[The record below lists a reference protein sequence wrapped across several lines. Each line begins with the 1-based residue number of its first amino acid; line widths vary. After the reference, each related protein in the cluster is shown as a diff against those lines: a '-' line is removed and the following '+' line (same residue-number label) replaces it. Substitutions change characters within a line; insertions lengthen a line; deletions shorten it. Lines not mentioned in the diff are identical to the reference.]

1 MESTVLNS
9 LVGMEAHMVKMNLI
23 FNMGSE
29 NQVLFIGIWGMG
41 GIGKTTIAN
50 CLYDR
55 FSSQFSARYFIEDI
69 KNICKDKSPAYL
81 QERFLSRICGGLDI
95 GFRSHEARSQE
106 IIARLGHQKI
116 LIVLDG
122 VDKAEQVDALAKD
135 TSWFGPGSR
144 IIITTR
150 DRGLLNSCGVNNVY
164 EVKCLDDKDALQ
176 VFKISAL
183 RGSPPPSDGFE
194 QLFIRASRLAHGL
207 PSALVTYA
215 TYLRQNTTIKKWE
228 EELGLLETS
237 PHKNVK
243 EILRNS
249 YDDLD
254 EQDKTAFLYVACLL
268 NGYPFNHVT
277 SLLDDGRPRMNHL
290 TAKALI
296 SISMDGCINMH
307 FLVVQTGKAIVR
319 QESRNRPSRQRFL
332 WDHKEI
338 YDVLDN
344 NIGTDEIEGV
354 TLHMCEMPDKLPMSI
369 TVFNIMHSIKFLK
382 FFKHLGDA
390 ESNVQLS
397 EDGFYFPRNIRL
409 LHWDDYPMKTLP
421 STRSD
426 TTTLSNSISNGAT
439 SRASGIARWKLRR
452 LDLTGSKNLRE
463 LPDLSTAVNFEELII
478 QGCKRLRNIPES
490 IRRLHTLKKL
500 NAIDC
505 FLRGVEFSV
514 ELSNN
519 YICGGSSG
527 TSLSFPKNAMMFPFL
542 KNLSI
547 EGKLYIELLGLN
559 GKTEHL
565 SFGSKQ
571 QIPDQSMTIE
581 EEPGMPQLMS
591 DSNSS
596 KSLEIKQFSYNENR
610 APFRCSNF
618 QNVPCLTELK
628 LINLN
633 IHYISKDI
641 SHLQFLETLDLEGND
656 VKYLPQTL
664 GQLPKLKY
672 LSLRNCRQLREL
684 PQLTQVETLIL
695 SDSVNLSWLLD
706 ELDTYCLLELWLDNC
721 KDVHDI
727 MTVPS
732 SIRELLSLETLCLNN
747 CKRLISVEELP
758 LSLKHLYAHGCDSL
772 ETVSLSPNH
781 SIKHFDLGHC
791 PRLNQEEHKHL
802 MDLFLYDGHSQ
813 EDSRRCVCLPETGM
827 RSHID
832 DEVPETCTRI
842 SLPQKWVTEAGNF
855 FRFFISC
862 FRS

>member
-1 MESTVLNS
+1 M
-9 LVGMEAHMVKMNLI
+9 
-23 FNMGSE
+23 
-29 NQVLFIGIWGMG
+29 
-41 GIGKTTIAN
+41 
-50 CLYDR
+50 
-55 FSSQFSARYFIEDI
+55 SS
-69 KNICKDKSPAYL
+69 
-81 QERFLSRICGGLDI
+81 
-95 GFRSHEARSQE
+95 
-106 IIARLGHQKI
+106 
-116 LIVLDG
+116 
-122 VDKAEQVDALAKD
+122 ALAV
-135 TSWFGPGSR
+135 
-144 IIITTR
+144 
-150 DRGLLNSCGVNNVY
+150 LVQN
-164 EVKCLDDKDALQ
+164 
-176 VFKISAL
+176 L
-183 RGSPPPSDGFE
+183 R
-194 QLFIRASRLAHGL
+194 
-207 PSALVTYA
+207 
-215 TYLRQNTTIKKWE
+215 
-228 EELGLLETS
+228 
-237 PHKNVK
+237 
-243 EILRNS
+243 
-249 YDDLD
+249 
-254 EQDKTAFLYVACLL
+254 
-268 NGYPFNHVT
+268 
-277 SLLDDGRPRMNHL
+277 
-290 TAKALI
+290 
-296 SISMDGCINMH
+296 
-307 FLVVQTGKAIVR
+307 
-319 QESRNRPSRQRFL
+319 
-332 WDHKEI
+332 
-338 YDVLDN
+338 
-344 NIGTDEIEGV
+344 
-354 TLHMCEMPDKLPMSI
+354 
-369 TVFNIMHSIKFLK
+369 
-382 FFKHLGDA
+382 
-390 ESNVQLS
+390 
-397 EDGFYFPRNIRL
+397 
-409 LHWDDYPMKTLP
+409 
-421 STRSD
+421 
-426 TTTLSNSISNGAT
+426 
-439 SRASGIARWKLRR
+439 KLRR

-527 TSLSFPKNAMMFPFL
+527 TSLSFPNNAMMFPFL

-695 SDSVNLSWLLD
+695 SDCVNLSWLLD

-721 KDVHDI
+721 KDVYFELYYSDFFTNLTYLNLSSHDF

-813 EDSRRCVCLPETGM
+813 EVSLLPSTCFFFQSVWLYFGHYEYIPLFVGFTEMCLLTGNWNA
-827 RSHID
+827 H
-832 DEVPETCTRI
+832 PY
-842 SLPQKWVTEAGNF
+842 
-855 FRFFISC
+855 
-862 FRS
+862 

>member
-1 MESTVLNS
+1 
-9 LVGMEAHMVKMNLI
+9 
-23 FNMGSE
+23 
-29 NQVLFIGIWGMG
+29 MG

-150 DRGLLNSCGVNNVY
+150 DRGLLNSCGVNNIY
-164 EVKCLDDKDALQ
+164 KVKCLDDKDALQ
-176 VFKISAL
+176 VFKNSAF
-183 RGSPPPSDGFE
+183 RGRPPPDGFE

-215 TYLRQNTTIKKWE
+215 TYLSENTTIEKWE
-228 EELGLLETS
+228 DELSSLETR

-254 EQDKTAFLYVACLL
+254 DQDKTAFLCVACLL

-277 SLLDDGRPRMNHL
+277 SLLDDGRPMINHL
-290 TAKALI
+290 TAKSLI
-296 SISMDGCINMH
+296 SISTDGCINMH
-307 FLVVQTGKAIVR
+307 FLVVQTGKEIVR
-319 QESRNRPSRQRFL
+319 QESRNRPSRQKFL
-332 WDHKEI
+332 WDPNAI

-369 TVFNIMHSIKFLK
+369 TVFNVMHSIKFLK

-397 EDGFYFPRNIRL
+397 EDGFYFPHNIRL
-409 LHWDDYPMKTLP
+409 LHWDDYPLKTLP
-421 STRSD
+421 STFRHHH
-426 TTTLSNSISNGAT
+426 LVELNLQKSNLESLWDSTVNL
-439 SRASGIARWKLRR
+439 RKLRR
-452 LDLTGSKNLRE
+452 LDVTGSKNLRE
-463 LPDLSTAVNFEELII
+463 LPDLSTAMNFEELII

-505 FLRGVEFSV
+505 FLRGVEFRID
-514 ELSNN
+514 LS
-519 YICGGSSG
+519 SSG
-527 TSLSFPKNAMMFPFL
+527 TSLSFPNNAMMFPFL
-542 KNLSI
+542 KDLSI
-547 EGKLYIELLGLN
+547 EGKLCIQLLGLS

-581 EEPGMPQLMS
+581 EEPGMPQFMS
-591 DSNSS
+591 DSNSL
-596 KSLEIKQFSYNENR
+596 KSLEIKQFSYMKYHDS
-610 APFRCSNF
+610 FRCYKF
-618 QNVPCLTELK
+618 QNFPCLTELK

-633 IHYISKDI
+633 IQDIPEDI

-656 VKYLPQTL
+656 VMSLPQTL

-672 LSLRNCRQLREL
+672 LSLRNCRNLRIL

-695 SDSVNLSWLLD
+695 SDCVNLQRLLKLQTK
-706 ELDTYCLLELWLDNC
+706 EERATYCLLEIWLDNC
-721 KDVHDI
+721 KDVYFESHYSDHFTNLTYLNLSSHDF

-732 SIRELLSLETLCLNN
+732 SIRKLSSLETLCLNN
-747 CKRLISVEELP
+747 CKRLISVEALP
-758 LSLKHLYAHGCDSL
+758 LSLKHLYAHGCHSL
-772 ETVSLSPNH
+772 ESVSLSPNH
-781 SIKHFDLGHC
+781 SIKHLDLGHC
-791 PRLNQEEHKHL
+791 PRLNQEEHEHL

-813 EDSRRCVCLPETGM
+813 V
-827 RSHID
+827 
-832 DEVPETCTRI
+832 V
-842 SLPQKWVTEAGNF
+842 SL
-855 FRFFISC
+855 
-862 FRS
+862 